1 MNRRTA
7 IQQLFILAGGIMIAS
22 SCSSD
27 KNKASIEL
35 TNIDVSAEEEEL
47 LGNVVEAIIPKSDS
61 PGAKELNLHLFVLK
75 MIDDCH
81 GPEDQKR
88 FLDGLKATKSQKGKA
103 TSDIQGYLN
112 NLPADDAFLSLVKK
126 RTIQG
131 YLNSEYVMKNKL
143 IYELVPARYN
153 GALKIDA

>member
-7 IQQLFILAGGIMIAS
+7 IQQLFIIAGGMMIAS

-27 KNKASIEL
+27 RNKASIEL
-35 TNIDVSAEEEEL
+35 ANIDVSAEEEDV
-47 LGNVVEAIIPKSDS
+47 LGNVVEAIIPKTDS
-61 PGAKELNLHLFVLK
+61 PGARELNLHLFVLK
-75 MIDDCH
+75 MVDDCH

-88 FLDGLKATKSQKGKA
+88 FLDGLKNAKSQKGKT
-103 TSDIQGYLN
+103 TSEIQEYLK

-153 GALKIDA
+153 GALKIEA